1 MKQVNSTYRNPKEYA
16 NNSCQTIIQLQ
27 GGLFNKE
34 LYDTFFN
41 LNNSLIRM
49 KSAKYVTFMTMIRD
63 FVDKILDTCLL
74 LNIKVIT
81 VKSSV
86 YIL

>member
-1 MKQVNSTYRNPKEYA
+1 M
-16 NNSCQTIIQLQ
+16 
-27 GGLFNKE
+27 
-34 LYDTFFN
+34 DTFFN

-63 FVDKILDTCLL
+63 FVDKMLDTCLL
-74 LNIKVIT
+74 LNINVIT
-81 VKSSV
+81 DMSTV